1 MTDNVEDFLAHY
13 GVEGMR
19 WGVRRNPDGK
29 PRPPKYTKK
38 ELAERKRRKV
48 AAQKRRVLSD
58 KDLDRLVDRL
68 QKEKKLKDL
77 TDHDLS
83 PGRTVAKTLL
93 ATAGT
98 AVAAVAITGAVK
110 YGIKAAL
117 TRSFNLKEAASYIIP
132 KPKK

>member
-13 GVEGMR
+13 GVEGMH
-19 WGVRRNPDGK
+19 WGVRKTVNGK
-29 PRPPKYTKK
+29 PRTPRYSKR

-48 AAQKRRVLSD
+48 ASQKRRVLTD

-77 TDHDLS
+77 TDHDLA

-93 ATAGT
+93 TTAGT
-98 AVAAVAITGAVK
+98 AVAAVVVTGAIK
-110 YGIKAAL
+110 YGIKSAL
-117 TRSFNLKEAASYIIP
+117 TRSFSLKDAASYLIP